1 MFDRSTAAGY
11 GLDDGDPAPGQHKRR
26 HPSDRVGC
34 HRPRIPDRAVFD
46 KLLQVLVFGCG
57 YRRIADATCSA
68 TTIRRRRDEWA
79 AARLMQH
86 LERIAL
92 DAYDRMIGLDL
103 GNLAVDGCTTKAPC
117 GGQTAGP
124 SPVDRGKQG
133 LKRSMVTD
141 ARGIPLGAVPA
152 PVNRNDHTLLGA
164 TLDALPPLG
173 PLPAGS
179 TVHLDRGYDYQAV
192 RDELAARGLHARIA
206 ERGKP
211 APIQAGHRWV
221 IERTHVW
228 MNNYGKLI
236 RCTERHKARGRV
248 LPRSRQRHRHARS
261 SHPSGLVL
269 LPVADTTSAP
279 PLKPRLLAHLLN
291 SGGLAM
297 SLRVLVPAGL

>member
-1 MFDRSTAAGY
+1 MPAIPPFIREPLWDQFAA
-11 GLDDGDPAPGQHKRR
+11 LLPQPQAT
-26 HPSDRVGC
+26 HPLGC
-34 HRPRIPDRAVFD
+34 HRPRIPDQAVFD

-103 GNLAVDGCTTKAPC
+103 GNLAVNGCTTKAPC
-117 GGQTAGP
+117 DGQTAGP
-124 SPVDRGKQG
+124 SPVDRGKQS

-141 ARGIPLGAVPA
+141 ARGIPLGAEPA
-152 PVNRNDHTLLGA
+152 PANRNDHALPGA

-173 PLPAGS
+173 PLPAGG
-179 TVHLDRGYDYQAV
+179 TVHLDRGYDDQAV
-192 RDELAARGLHARIA
+192 HDELAARGLHADRRA
-206 ERGKP
+206 WQARPDPGRPPLSHRAYPRVDEQLRQAHP
-211 APIQAGHRWV
+211 LHRAPQ
-221 IERTHVW
+221 
-228 MNNYGKLI
+228 
-236 RCTERHKARGRV
+236 ARGRV

-279 PLKPRLLAHLLN
+279 PLKPRLLAHLL
-291 SGGLAM
+291 
-297 SLRVLVPAGL
+297 SL

>member
-1 MFDRSTAAGY
+1 MPAIPPYIREPLWEQFAA
-11 GLDDGDPAPGQHKRR
+11 LLPQPQAT
-26 HPSDRVGC
+26 HPLGC
-34 HRPRIPDRAVFD
+34 HRPRIPDQAVVD

-68 TTIRRRRDEWA
+68 TTIRRCRDEWA

-152 PVNRNDHTLLGA
+152 PANRNDHTLLGA
-164 TLDALPPLG
+164 TLDTLPPLG
-173 PLPAGS
+173 PLPAGG

-192 RDELAARGLHARIA
+192 RDDLAARGLHARIA

-221 IERTHVW
+221 VERTHAW

-236 RCTERHKARGRV
+236 RCTERTSPWSSSTSLSPA
-248 LPRSRQRHRHARS
+248 PSSRSVVS
-261 SHPSGLVL
+261 
-269 LPVADTTSAP
+269 
-279 PLKPRLLAHLLN
+279 
-291 SGGLAM
+291 
-297 SLRVLVPAGL
+297 SLRPGPATGGRHDLGAAPEPAYWRTFLGIWPGWPSNTTAAPCP